1 MLWRY
6 LQKKI
11 WEMTLAVMG
20 CLGVISSIYTDVFIL
35 SDQLQ
40 EASVTE
46 ISQELI
52 LLATAMQLLSN
63 ARRDK
68 ARRPVLL
75 LMSGFFTVLL
85 IREMDFAL
93 DLLAHGCW
101 LWFALVITFVSLFQA
116 FLYGQ
121 QTLNGLADFMCRAAW
136 GQMCAGLIT
145 VLIFSRF
152 MGINDLWQCL
162 LGKDFPRM
170 AKNMVEEGTELFGYM
185 LCFFFC

>member
-1 MLWRY
+1 MKW
-6 LQKKI
+6 I
-11 WEMTLAVMG
+11 
-20 CLGVISSIYTDVFIL
+20 
-35 SDQLQ
+35 
-40 EASVTE
+40 
-46 ISQELI
+46 
-52 LLATAMQLLSN
+52 
-63 ARRDK
+63 
-68 ARRPVLL
+68 
-75 LMSGFFTVLL
+75 
-85 IREMDFAL
+85 FAL

-185 LCFFFC
+185 LCFFSVKGYLHELRWNNQLLFPVTSDRSASGRSSS